1 MPPQSALGTSIH
13 MLRSVAG
20 YCVRYGTAMIQ
31 TDSKKATTGFIAL
44 LGAYFIWGTLAPY
57 WKSLS
62 HIDIYTVLSHR
73 LIWLV
78 VFTFIV
84 LLLQGRLGEV
94 RAILKDRKTTVRLAL
109 SSVMFALNAQTFY
122 IAVNSNRVLEGS
134 LGDFLT
140 PLMTIGL
147 GCLILRERLSV
158 LQCLA
163 VVLPCLAMVSS
174 FFTLGTV
181 PVMALIIG
189 ASFAFYGLIRR
200 EVTAKPLPSMLV
212 ESFTLLPLAIAYLA
226 YRKATGFEVWG
237 GADAPTVL
245 LIMGT
250 GVVTGLPTLLFALGA
265 PHVRMAT
272 LGIIQYLSPTLIFLM
287 GVLLYDETL
296 SLSTAQTF
304 ALTWTGIIL
313 YTFDSMRER
322 RRNRRRLHPPK
333 SAHAHSST

>member
-20 YCVRYGTAMIQ
+20 YCVRYGVAMIQ

-181 PVMALIIG
+181 PVMALVIG

-212 ESFTLLPLAIAYLA
+212 ESFTLLPLALAYLA

-313 YTFDSMRER
+313 YSFDSMRER

-333 SAHAHSST
+333 SAHAHS